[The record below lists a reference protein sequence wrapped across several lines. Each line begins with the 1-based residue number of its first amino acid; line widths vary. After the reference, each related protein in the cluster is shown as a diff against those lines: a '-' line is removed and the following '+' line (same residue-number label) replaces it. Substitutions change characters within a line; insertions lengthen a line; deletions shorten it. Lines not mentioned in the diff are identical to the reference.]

1 MLLFFADAHLQESA
15 WSTRAVIGDAAFALD
30 QIVTAAIRNKV
41 AAVFGAGDLIDKQ
54 RNRAYPIREFF
65 RQLDRLREAG
75 ISFYYIQ
82 GQHDRD
88 NPTWLSAHSH
98 AQHLHGKTVNVDGVQ
113 IYGMDWQ
120 PADKIHEEMAKIPQ
134 GTDIL
139 VAHQVWGEFMG
150 GVTTPEAN
158 FEDVPVVSTVFTGDL
173 HVNRMFSTTGKSGQS
188 VTVYSPGS
196 TCRQSIDEQP
206 DKYFMFLD
214 NGVWR
219 TAPLEVRPTLDDV
232 EITDDATLDK
242 YLSNLPTNIEGHAA
256 LYADLPPH
264 MRKPYLRVKYAAELN
279 DAARRL
285 ETACADKVHLF
296 LKEIPKQK
304 EKLVTAVATSE
315 VDVLT
320 PISLLSMAVNKNKEP
335 QLFSAVA
342 RFLTAS
348 NIDTELEAFRQ
359 EWLRK
364 PDVHQETDSS
374 ECGTAQET

>member
-65 RQLDRLREAG
+65 RQLDRLRDAD
-75 ISFYYIQ
+75 IPFYYIQ

-98 AQHLHGKTVNVDGVQ
+98 AQHLHGKTVNLDGFQ

-120 PADKIHEEMAKIPQ
+120 PADKIHDEMAKIPQ

-158 FEDVPVVSTVFTGDL
+158 FEDVPIVATVFTGDL
-173 HVNRMFSTTGKSGQS
+173 HVNRTFSTIGKSGQS

-206 DKYFMFLD
+206 DKYFMLLEDGNWTTSSLD
-214 NGVWR
+214 
-219 TAPLEVRPTLDDV
+219 VRPTLDDI
-232 EITDDATLDK
+232 EITDDDTLDK
-242 YLSNLPTNIEGHAA
+242 YLSNLPINITGVLD
-256 LYADLPPH
+256 LYKHLPPH

-285 ETACADKVHLF
+285 EAACADKVHLF

-304 EKLVTAVATSE
+304 EKLVAAVSTNE
-315 VDVLT
+315 IDVLT
-320 PISLLSMAVNKNKEP
+320 PVSLLSVAVNKEEDP
-335 QLFSAVA
+335 QLFSAVY
-342 RFLTAS
+342 RFLTAT

-364 PDVHQETDSS
+364 SDVHQEADSQ
-374 ECGTAQET
+374 ECRTAQET